1 MSIEIEDGKGSGRR
15 AEVDKE
21 NKLSVSSTGHSE
33 SSEVSRERGATY
45 LWTSSYSA
53 GTGNEVIY
61 IKNTSTTQ
69 NLIIDKATVNS
80 VLTGLFELNV
90 AAGTAGGTTITGTNA
105 NLTSG
110 NAASASSYGNA
121 SVTGIT
127 PGIRIDM
134 ARIPANGRATMEL
147 NDILILGLNDAV
159 SITYTGST
167 GIVDIIVTG
176 YGIVM
181 DGTGTK
187 SKARVTTRGELVVA
201 SIAFSEPYFNAMT
214 VDDQVYNFTEPSA
227 GMQFVITDIVA
238 GADRNVGATGV
249 DISIYESTTATGTS
263 SKDILTLSL
272 SKQSNTNLI
281 GLNLITSTGT
291 YLNAT
296 MDDNNVNL
304 TILGYYVEVGA

>member
-159 SITYTGST
+159 SI
-167 GIVDIIVTG
+167 
-176 YGIVM
+176 
-181 DGTGTK
+181 GTGTK

-272 SKQSNTNLI
+272 SKQTSTNLI

>member
-1 MSIEIEDGKGSGRR
+1 MSIEIEDGRGSGRR
-15 AEVDKE
+15 AGVDEEYRLEVH
-21 NKLSVSSTGHSE
+21 SVSYSE
-33 SSEVSRERGATY
+33 SSDVARFKGATY

-90 AAGTAGGTTITGTNA
+90 AAGTAGGTTITGANS

-127 PGIRIDM
+127 PGTRLDM
-134 ARIPANGRATMEL
+134 ARVAANGRATMEL

-167 GIVDIIVTG
+167 GIVDIIITG
-176 YGIVM
+176 YY
-181 DGTGTK
+181 
-187 SKARVTTRGELVVA
+187 L
-201 SIAFSEPYFNAMT
+201 
-214 VDDQVYNFTEPSA
+214 
-227 GMQFVITDIVA
+227 
-238 GADRNVGATGV
+238 DR
-249 DISIYESTTATGTS
+249 
-263 SKDILTLSL
+263 
-272 SKQSNTNLI
+272 
-281 GLNLITSTGT
+281 
-291 YLNAT
+291 
-296 MDDNNVNL
+296 
-304 TILGYYVEVGA
+304 